1 MDKRA
6 VVLLSGGIDSTTCLA
21 EAVKT
26 YGADKVLALSLY
38 YGQKHQK
45 EILSA
50 KAVATYY
57 GVYHIVQQVSGVFD
71 LSDCTL
77 LQGRADVVHESYAE
91 QLKKKGGE
99 GTVETYVP
107 FRNGLFLSYAAA
119 IAVSV
124 HAEAVYYGAHAD
136 DAAGRAYPDCTPDF
150 EHAMTEAIFEG
161 TGRQVRLES
170 PLLYYNKAQVVKY
183 GLELGAPYHLTWS
196 CYEGGDKPC
205 GKCGTCID
213 RKKAFEANGV
223 ADPALSFNC
232 IGCKAFPDFPSDI
245 KCHNCSRMYMDHYEE
260 DTHD

>member
-21 EAVKT
+21 DAVKT

-45 EILSA
+45 EISSA
-50 KAVATYY
+50 RAVAAYY
-57 GVYHIVQQVSGVFD
+57 GVDHIVQQVSGAFD

-124 HAEAVYYGAHAD
+124 HAETVYYGAHAD